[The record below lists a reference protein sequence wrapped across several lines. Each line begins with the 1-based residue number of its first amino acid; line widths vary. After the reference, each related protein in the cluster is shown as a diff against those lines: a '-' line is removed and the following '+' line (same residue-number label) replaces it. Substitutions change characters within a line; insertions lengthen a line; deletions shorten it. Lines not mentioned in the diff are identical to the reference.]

1 MKSYCNIRLIHL
13 PLLLLALLVSSC
25 SHASRDSSKTKPW
38 SVKKGRG
45 YPIIVID
52 AGHGGHDQ
60 GTQSQMYKYQEKHLT
75 LATAMMVKDHLENLG
90 YKVVMTRRRDIF
102 IPLENR
108 AKAANKPR
116 NTLFVS
122 IHFNAAANRK
132 AEGVEV
138 FFYQENDSGDKERSK
153 ASKRLANSV
162 LNDIIKSTHA
172 PSRGIKK
179 GNFHVIRK
187 TTIPSILVEGGFLT
201 NKNEMIKLK
210 DPKYLN
216 RIAWGVAK
224 GIENY
229 LQNEA

>member
-1 MKSYCNIRLIHL
+1 
-13 PLLLLALLVSSC
+13 
-25 SHASRDSSKTKPW
+25 
-38 SVKKGRG
+38 
-45 YPIIVID
+45 
-52 AGHGGHDQ
+52 
-60 GTQSQMYKYQEKHLT
+60 SQMYKYQEKHLT

-90 YKVVMTRRRDIF
+90 YRVIMTRRRDVF

-108 AKAANKPR
+108 AKIANKPR

-122 IHFNAAANRK
+122 IHYNAAANRK

-138 FFYQENDSGDKERSK
+138 FFYQPNSSGDQERSK
-153 ASKRLANSV
+153 ASKKLASAV
-162 LNDIIKSTHA
+162 LKDIIKSTHA
-172 PSRGIKK
+172 PSRGIKS
-179 GNFHVIRK
+179 GNFHVIRN
-187 TTIPSILVEGGFLT
+187 TNIPSILVEGGFLT

-229 LQNEA
+229 LESEA

>member
-1 MKSYCNIRLIHL
+1 M
-13 PLLLLALLVSSC
+13 
-25 SHASRDSSKTKPW
+25 SRG
-38 SVKKGRG
+38 KGS
-45 YPIIVID
+45 PIIIID

-75 LATAMMVKDHLENLG
+75 LATAMMVRDHLENHG
-90 YKVVMTRRRDIF
+90 FRVVMTRRRDIF

-108 AKAANKPR
+108 SKTANKPR
-116 NTLFVS
+116 HTLFVS

-132 AEGVEV
+132 AEGVEI
-138 FFYQENDSGDKERSK
+138 FFYQPNSSGDQERAK
-153 ASKRLANSV
+153 ASKHLAEAV
-162 LNDIIKSTHA
+162 LKNIIKSTHA
-172 PSRGIKK
+172 PSRGVKK

-201 NKNEMIKLK
+201 NKDEMLKLK

-224 GIENY
+224 GIENF
-229 LQNEA
+229 LKEA